1 MVHRIKGFIV
11 EKSCK
16 SLLYCV
22 ANWKKTLDN
31 VKNKKKIL
39 VFFTGLF
46 IIKYDAITIWIT
58 MEVQYDKFK
67 CV

>member
-22 ANWKKTLDN
+22 ANWKK
-31 VKNKKKIL
+31 IL
-39 VFFTGLF
+39 VFFTRLF

>member
-11 EKSCK
+11 GKSCK

-22 ANWKKTLDN
+22 ANWKKTLD
-31 VKNKKKIL
+31 KKKIL
-39 VFFTGLF
+39 VFFTRLF

>member
-11 EKSCK
+11 GKAVT
-16 SLLYCV
+16 LLYCI

-31 VKNKKKIL
+31 VKIRKKIL
-39 VFFTGLF
+39 VFFTRLF

>member
-31 VKNKKKIL
+31 VKIRKKYL
-39 VFFTGLF
+39 FFTRLF